1 MNPATVNALAE
12 HLAAID
18 ADWRTANGYTG
29 RAIHRRAYWQNMA
42 ARILAESVKALSEKK
57 PKTKHENEHSNT

>member
-1 MNPATVNALAE
+1 VTTETINALAE

-29 RAIHRRAYWQNMA
+29 RAVHRRAYWQNMA

-57 PKTKHENEHSNT
+57 RTPKQHENEH

>member
-1 MNPATVNALAE
+1 MRTDTINALAE

-29 RAIHRRAYWQNMA
+29 RAIHKRAYWQNMA
-42 ARILAESVKALSEKK
+42 ARILAESMKALSEKK
-57 PKTKHENEHSNT
+57 PKTTAG